1 MSDSQTGS
9 NRRRFLKGTGA
20 AAVSLGLAGCSGGGD
35 DTPEEDTPT
44 EDRTPTSNEPQ
55 GDVPTGGTFN
65 IGMSQEP
72 DGINVLN
79 TNSAYSSLI
88 LNEIHGYGTSVNPV
102 TSEVVPSVFTD
113 WEFEELDET
122 GDNDQSNVRVRINV
136 RDGLTFND
144 GSELSVSDVVFSYN
158 YVMEQQPGAYVSYI
172 DPILEVSESDS
183 SDWDVDMILNQP
195 LGTYDSTQLGFIP
208 ILAES
213 EWSDVDD
220 YQTYE
225 PSPDADGELL
235 GLGPAVLTRYEP
247 DTSIEISYAD
257 REGEYLLSDVAW
269 KEETNGLIAGGPFVD
284 AVRVFVYGS
293 DNALNQAFLQG
304 EIDSMYDGINTSR
317 ISDVEEAEGLSL
329 VDGYDTGYSHYS
341 MNLRNAP
348 FDDVTFRQIIGFAYD
363 EIYRTERL
371 GQGYLQSGDFVMPP
385 GYTQVRPE
393 TSSDTDVLTAD
404 ASEAFAFR
412 ESEPGVVDVEG
423 VREFLTN
430 GDVISGEEGEFAG
443 RQYPGSHTG
452 VTASQTESK
461 YEYTFGEV
469 ESSVLADAGADQ
481 EIRIDGQTVTELR
494 DGEPLTFYITP
505 AEDGPQ
511 AAQMMEN
518 FIGTLHE
525 IGIPVEREVNTFN
538 TMLTSVY
545 VEEDFDLYPMGWV
558 NLSPFAVSTLYGL
571 FHSANADD
579 HSEGNSDT
587 DYNNPMGYG
596 LFEDATADDLIE
608 RARTE
613 MDADTR
619 NDLARQAVEQIYLDM
634 PSLVTSYDIV
644 KWPVNDADW
653 DGFVGNIPG
662 PGSTYLGTQFEQ
674 VYQAE

>member
-20 AAVSLGLAGCSGGGD
+20 AAVSLGLAGCSDGGGD
-35 DTPEEDTPT
+35 DTDEETPT
-44 EDRTPTSNEPQ
+44 EDQTPTSNDPQ
-55 GDVPTGGTFN
+55 GDIPTGGTFN
-65 IGMSQEP
+65 FGMSQEP

-88 LNEIHGYGTSVNPV
+88 LNQIHEYGTSVNSV
-102 TSEVVPSVFTD
+102 TSEVVPNVFTD
-113 WEFEELDET
+113 WETEELDET
-122 GDNDQSNVRVRINV
+122 GDNDDPNVLVSVNV

-158 YVMEQQPGAYVSYI
+158 YVIDQEPGAYVSYI
-172 DPILEVSESDS
+172 DPILDVSESDS
-183 SDWDVDMILNQP
+183 DWDIEMTLNQP
-195 LGTYDSTQLGFIP
+195 LGTFDSTQLGNIP

-213 EWSDVDD
+213 EWGDVDD
-220 YQTYE
+220 YQSYE
-225 PSPDADGELL
+225 PSPDEDGELL
-235 GLGPAVLTRYEP
+235 GLGPGVMTRYEP
-247 DTSIEISYAD
+247 DTSIEVSYAD
-257 REGEYLLSDVAW
+257 REGEYTLSETSW
-269 KEETNGLIAGGPFVD
+269 REETNGIVAGGPFVD
-284 AVRVFVYGS
+284 AIRVFVYGS
-293 DNALNQAFLQG
+293 DNALNEAFLQG
-304 EIDSMYDGINTSR
+304 DIDTMYSGINTSR
-317 ISDVEEAEGLSL
+317 ISDVEDADGLSL
-329 VDGYDTGYSHYS
+329 IDGFDTGYSHYS

-348 FDDVTFRQIIGFAYD
+348 LDDVTFRQILGFAYD

-371 GQGYLQSGDFVMPP
+371 GQGYLESGDFVMPP
-385 GYTQVRPE
+385 GYSLVRPE
-393 TSSDTDVLTAD
+393 TATDTDILTAE

-412 ESEPGVVDVEG
+412 ESEPGVVDVEA

-430 GDVISGEEGEFAG
+430 GDVISGEEGEYAG
-443 RQYPGSHTG
+443 QSYPGSHTD

-461 YEYTFGEV
+461 YEYTFDDV
-469 ESSVLADAGADQ
+469 ESDVLADAETEE

-518 FIGTLHE
+518 FISTLHQ

-571 FHSANADD
+571 FHSNNADD

-587 DYNNPMGYG
+587 DYNNAMGYG
-596 LFEDATADDLIE
+596 LFDDATADDLIQQ
-608 RARTE
+608 ARTE
-613 MDADTR
+613 MDAEER
-619 NDLARQAVEQIYLDM
+619 NSLARQAVEKIYLDM
-634 PSLVTSYDIV
+634 PSLVTTYDVV
-644 KWPVNDADW
+644 KWPVNDTDW

-662 PGSTYLGTQFEQ
+662 PGSTYLGTQFLQ